1 MWMKLIKEALR
12 MEGARPSLMEL
23 LKKAEKADNSKPES
37 ADTEIAAEE
46 LGDEGM
52 PDSNSDFMKQRSV
65 SDSTFVVALIATV
78 TFTAAFTV
86 PGGYKSQD
94 GADEGSALLS
104 KKASF
109 QIFLIA
115 NSVAFG
121 LSLASVFSHFTA
133 SNMILDLI
141 QRKKFVARAP
151 HSTSFSTFAMLLAFI
166 LGTYTVVPHNMGI
179 TIAAFSK

>member
-1 MWMKLIKEALR
+1 MMAVTFFFFKLTIRCQNSFSKTILPGRGHVYVHVRVCLNYPYKNDLFINLR
-12 MEGARPSLMEL
+12 VEGARPSLMEL
-23 LKKAEKADNSKPES
+23 FKKAEKADNSKPES

-86 PGGYKSQD
+86 PGGFKSQD

-104 KKASF
+104 KK
-109 QIFLIA
+109 
-115 NSVAFG
+115 
-121 LSLASVFSHFTA
+121 
-133 SNMILDLI
+133 
-141 QRKKFVARAP
+141 
-151 HSTSFSTFAMLLAFI
+151 TSDS
-166 LGTYTVVPHNMGI
+166 
-179 TIAAFSK
+179 

>member
-37 ADTEIAAEE
+37 ADTETADFTESANCVTTK
-46 LGDEGM
+46 GDEGM

-86 PGGYKSQD
+86 PGGYKGQD

-104 KKASF
+104 KQTSF

-115 NSVAFG
+115 NSAAFG
-121 LSLASVFSHFTA
+121 ISLASVFSHFTA
-133 SNMILDLI
+133 SNMILDFI
-141 QRKKFVARAP
+141 QRKK
-151 HSTSFSTFAMLLAFI
+151 L
-166 LGTYTVVPHNMGI
+166 
-179 TIAAFSK
+179 